1 MENEKK
7 KRGRP
12 PKKKLPE
19 VAGLSAE
26 GAVNLELDKNIKSEL
41 QNQLA
46 DKSDDMLTNDE
57 KTFLKN
63 QRENKSKTL
72 NIRFTE
78 SEYQGIIEKCRQ
90 FGYKKKSEYVRDCV
104 RARISIETQQADFSE
119 TNRQIK
125 AIGNNIN
132 QIAVRLHSSGNFY
145 AEDMQEIKQ
154 KVGELWQLL
163 LFIQS
168 GQQSAVQ
175 YDTSL
180 TQIRPSTDFMCR
192 LISAEPV
199 QEGQQR
205 TSPICEKT
213 EQDGQKS

>member
-12 PKKKLPE
+12 PKKQLPE
-19 VAGLSAE
+19 VAGLSVE
-26 GAVNLELDKNIKSEL
+26 GAVNLALDKNIKSEL
-41 QNQLA
+41 PNQLA
-46 DKSDDMLTNDE
+46 TKSKDMLTNDE

-63 QRENKSKTL
+63 QSENKSRTL

-78 SEYQGIIEKCRQ
+78 SEYQSIIEKCEQ

-104 RARISIETQQADFSE
+104 RARISLETQQADFSE

-132 QIAVRLHSSGNFY
+132 QIAIRLHSSGNFY

-154 KVGELWQLL
+154 KIGELWRLL
-163 LFIQS
+163 LSIQS

-175 YDTSL
+175 SDTSL
-180 TQIRPSTDFMCR
+180 TQIRPSTDYMFR
-192 LISAEPV
+192 LISAEQI
-199 QEGQQR
+199 QEEQQK
-205 TSPICEKT
+205 TSPISERT